1 MKKLQKFTFFQVLV
15 KVAENSTKIQNSNI
29 YLGLRLW
36 FFVFEIVKYLAE
48 TNELFQPLGELQI
61 LENLKITDMN
71 SMTAESFKA
80 VSSQALQLIENKQ
93 GQWYEISY
101 QDLEYARSLENW
113 WRKKIDKIFVE
124 LYT

>member
-1 MKKLQKFTFFQVLV
+1 MIFC
-15 KVAENSTKIQNSNI
+15 
-29 YLGLRLW
+29 
-36 FFVFEIVKYLAE
+36 FEIVKYLAE

-71 SMTAESFKA
+71 SMTAESFKV

-101 QDLEYARSLENW
+101 EDLEYARSLENW
-113 WRKKIDKIFVE
+113 
-124 LYT
+124 